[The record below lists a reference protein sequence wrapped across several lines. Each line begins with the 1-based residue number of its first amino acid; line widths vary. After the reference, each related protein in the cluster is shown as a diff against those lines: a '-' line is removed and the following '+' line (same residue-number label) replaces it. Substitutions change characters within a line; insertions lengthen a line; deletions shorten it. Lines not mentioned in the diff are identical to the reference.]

1 MIILEIPHRLP
12 PIIWEAKDEADFI
25 DRVAKAAVKS
35 DWVIDS
41 YATAYEYLEQGLK
54 ALFVFENEGEIV
66 DCLHT
71 VPSAYARSL
80 LEEYL

>member
-12 PIIWEAKDEADFI
+12 PIVWEAKDEADFI
-25 DRVAKAAVKS
+25 SRVSQSAVKS

-71 VPSAYARSL
+71 IPSFYARSL

>member
-25 DRVAKAAVKS
+25 SRVSQSAVKS

-41 YATAYEYLEQGLK
+41 YATAYEYLEHDLT
-54 ALFVFENEGEIV
+54 ALFVFRDKGDIV
-66 DCLHT
+66 GRLHT
-71 VPSAYARSL
+71 IPSAYVRSL
-80 LEEYL
+80 LVDYV

>member
-12 PIIWEAKDEADFI
+12 PIVWEAKDEADFI
-25 DRVAKAAVKS
+25 SRVAQSAVKS

-54 ALFVFENEGEIV
+54 ALFVFRDEGDIV
-66 DCLHT
+66 DRLDT
-71 VPSAYARSL
+71 IPSAYARSL
-80 LEEYL
+80 LGDYL